1 MTELIST
8 PLGIYINPKIIDE
21 LYRELSLPP
30 ITPSMS
36 LAEIQYNAGRASALS
51 VLKSKLDKEG
61 VNIDVG

>member
-1 MTELIST
+1 MSEIIAK
-8 PLGIYINPKIIDE
+8 PIGIYINPKIIEE

-51 VLKSKLDKEG
+51 VLKSKLEKEG
-61 VNIDVG
+61 VALDV